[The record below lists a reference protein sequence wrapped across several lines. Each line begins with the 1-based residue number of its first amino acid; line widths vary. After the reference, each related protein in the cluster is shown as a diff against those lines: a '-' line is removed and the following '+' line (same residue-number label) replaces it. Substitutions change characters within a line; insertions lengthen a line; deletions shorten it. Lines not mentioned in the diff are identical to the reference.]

1 MYEKVLFF
9 VIGFIFSNDFSF
21 YNIDGLFNRVKFDEK
36 IFLDICLKNMKKFCM
51 YFIYLVGYGLLF

>member
-1 MYEKVLFF
+1 MRKVLFF

-21 YNIDGLFNRVKFDEK
+21 YNIDGLVNRLKFDK
-36 IFLDICLKNMKKFCM
+36 NIFLDICLKNMKKFCM